1 MAVHFEAVEGPGA
14 VDGPIA
20 PAIVGDGLRSDRRE
34 RVGYRILKRTDDGLL
49 LLGRIVLQVVQ
60 LLYALSIAMEGLSA
74 GEVTKVLGVGVELVL
89 QLGTHY
95 EVIRSKSYVLE

>member
-1 MAVHFEAVEGPGA
+1 
-14 VDGPIA
+14 
-20 PAIVGDGLRSDRRE
+20 
-34 RVGYRILKRTDDGLL
+34 
-49 LLGRIVLQVVQ
+49 
-60 LLYALSIAMEGLSA
+60 MEGLSA